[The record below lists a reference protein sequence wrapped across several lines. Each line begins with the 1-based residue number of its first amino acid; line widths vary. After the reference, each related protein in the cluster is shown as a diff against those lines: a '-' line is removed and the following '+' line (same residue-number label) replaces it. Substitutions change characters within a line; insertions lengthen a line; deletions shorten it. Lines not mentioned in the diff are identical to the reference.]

1 MINKIFAIIFFS
13 FGIFIFADRAL
24 ATNYNCTCSDLTEY
38 VVTDCTSCNAKCV
51 ALSKGNSPV
60 VMSSCAL
67 TGTIET
73 VTTTTASPITLTNP
87 LSVSTPQA
95 LIGKVI
101 ESILGVV
108 GSIALLMFV
117 FGGLTWMLSA
127 GSPEKVKKGRD
138 IIIWAA
144 IGLVIIFLAY
154 ALVRFVLST
163 IAQ

>member
-1 MINKIFAIIFFS
+1 
-13 FGIFIFADRAL
+13 
-24 ATNYNCTCSDLTEY
+24 
-38 VVTDCTSCNAKCV
+38 
-51 ALSKGNSPV
+51 
-60 VMSSCAL
+60 MSSCAL